1 MKKILLALS
10 VLLAGVVAANAQIT
24 FGTPVRIN
32 DGWKFRLDSIADY
45 SGVKVRNS
53 GWRTVNLPHDW
64 SVESCMSDEY
74 YSCTGY
80 LPGGI
85 GWYRKSVTIPESE
98 SGKKQYLYFGGVYC
112 NSEVW
117 VNGHKAGYRPNGYV
131 SFIYDI
137 TPYVKFGGEN
147 VIAVKVDHSDQA
159 DSRWYTGSGIYR
171 DVFLVSSGY
180 VHIDNWGIFVKTA
193 SVKSGVAELDV
204 TLKLVNETDAD
215 AALTVR
221 HCLYRKGGSDVVA
234 SAASEVTVSAG
245 GRAED
250 YCRIS
255 VPDPKLWSVDE
266 PSLYRLE
273 TTVTDTD
280 GNFVD
285 GTTTVTGIRTVRF
298 DADKGL
304 FLNGVNMKMK
314 GVCLHHDAASLGAA
328 VPESVWRRRLMTL
341 KELGVN
347 AIRTSHNM
355 QDEMLYDLC
364 DELGFLV
371 KDEAFDE
378 WEFPK
383 RKWLIGWNVGKNPG
397 FQGYAEYFEEW
408 AEQDLRTMVER
419 DKNHPSVILWSIGNE
434 VDYPNDPYSH
444 PILDKEGI
452 NQKTIPGYKPEKPAA
467 ERIGFIAER
476 FVKIVK
482 EIDTSRAVTGA
493 MAGVVMSNY
502 TKYPYVLD
510 VTGYNYTESRY
521 QSDHL
526 QYPERII
533 YGSEN
538 RHPYP
543 DWTAVRD
550 NEHISGQFLWTGID
564 YLGEAGRFPSRGMAA
579 GLLDLGGFVK
589 PRGMY
594 RKTLWSDE
602 PAAYVGTIRKDRIR
616 KNTAYFDLEPVW
628 NYEPGDTVRVA
639 SFSNCD
645 YSRLLVNG
653 KEINAAPGY
662 DANSNSLFWDVVYEP
677 GTLRLETWSKD
688 GSATGY
694 EIRTYG
700 RPVKLVAFAD
710 RLTMSEGGDVVHV
723 EVNFVDENGTRVLD
737 AMDDVKCTVEGAG
750 ELLRL
755 ENASP
760 KYTGPYITDSMPMYR
775 GRILA
780 YVKSSDRPGAVTV
793 RFTAETGEE
802 CSVKIN
808 VR

>member
-266 PSLYRLE
+266 PVTKGTSAVLALSELTGSQNSDGSIQADYSFSAVAAGTYTLRVSKNNHVTRE
-273 TTVTDTD
+273 YTITVATEAVTQDVKIHLKGDINGD
-280 GNFVD
+280 GNITNID
-285 GTTTVTGIRTVRF
+285 
-298 DADKGL
+298 
-304 FLNGVNMKMK
+304 VNKTNLYFRSK
-314 GVCLHHDAASLGAA
+314 TNLTDY
-328 VPESVWRRRLMTL
+328 
-341 KELGVN
+341 EL
-347 AIRTSHNM
+347 
-355 QDEMLYDLC
+355 LC
-364 DELGFLV
+364 
-371 KDEAFDE
+371 A
-378 WEFPK
+378 
-383 RKWLIGWNVGKNPG
+383 
-397 FQGYAEYFEEW
+397 
-408 AEQDLRTMVER
+408 
-419 DKNHPSVILWSIGNE
+419 
-434 VDYPNDPYSH
+434 
-444 PILDKEGI
+444 
-452 NQKTIPGYKPEKPAA
+452 
-467 ERIGFIAER
+467 
-476 FVKIVK
+476 
-482 EIDTSRAVTGA
+482 
-493 MAGVVMSNY
+493 
-502 TKYPYVLD
+502 D
-510 VTGYNYTESRY
+510 VTGDGKITNL
-521 QSDHL
+521 DV
-526 QYPERII
+526 
-533 YGSEN
+533 N
-538 RHPYP
+538 RMNLHF
-543 DWTAVRD
+543 RD
-550 NEHISGQFLWTGID
+550 KSKLW
-564 YLGEAGRFPSRGMAA
+564 
-579 GLLDLGGFVK
+579 
-589 PRGMY
+589 
-594 RKTLWSDE
+594 
-602 PAAYVGTIRKDRIR
+602 
-616 KNTAYFDLEPVW
+616 
-628 NYEPGDTVRVA
+628 
-639 SFSNCD
+639 
-645 YSRLLVNG
+645 
-653 KEINAAPGY
+653 
-662 DANSNSLFWDVVYEP
+662 
-677 GTLRLETWSKD
+677 
-688 GSATGY
+688 
-694 EIRTYG
+694 
-700 RPVKLVAFAD
+700 
-710 RLTMSEGGDVVHV
+710 
-723 EVNFVDENGTRVLD
+723 
-737 AMDDVKCTVEGAG
+737 
-750 ELLRL
+750 
-755 ENASP
+755 
-760 KYTGPYITDSMPMYR
+760 
-775 GRILA
+775 
-780 YVKSSDRPGAVTV
+780 
-793 RFTAETGEE
+793 
-802 CSVKIN
+802 
-808 VR
+808 